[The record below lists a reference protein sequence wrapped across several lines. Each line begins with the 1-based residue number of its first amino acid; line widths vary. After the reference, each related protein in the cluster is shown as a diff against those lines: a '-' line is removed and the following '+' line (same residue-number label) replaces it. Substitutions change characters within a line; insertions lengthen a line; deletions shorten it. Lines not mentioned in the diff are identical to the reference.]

1 MPLRF
6 RRQVAGDAQNNCQL
20 SSRSVD
26 SIVTSN
32 SAFADPDWDL
42 YESVRDGAC
51 SASSVA
57 GSGSS
62 SVGGG
67 GRGQGGSELA
77 LLYFRNGLAS
87 PHPLS
92 PLPHSFRLPVPSDLA
107 EAGSETLNDVFT
119 YNIIS

>member
-26 SIVTSN
+26 SIVNTN

-42 YESVRDGAC
+42 YESIRDGAC
-51 SASSVA
+51 SASSAV

-67 GRGQGGSELA
+67 RGQGGSKLT
-77 LLYFRNGLAS
+77 LLDLQNGLALPPFLHS
-87 PHPLS
+87 LMPSACLS
-92 PLPHSFRLPVPSDLA
+92 PPITLKLGLRL
-107 EAGSETLNDVFT
+107 
-119 YNIIS
+119 

>member
-57 GSGSS
+57 GPGSS

-67 GRGQGGSELA
+67 GRGQGGSKLA
-77 LLYFRNGLAS
+77 LLDIQNSLTS
-87 PHPLS
+87 PRLPSSLP
-92 PLPHSFRLPVPSDLA
+92 PLPHSFRLPVPSDIA
-107 EAGSETLNDVFT
+107 EAESE
-119 YNIIS
+119 

>member
-67 GRGQGGSELA
+67 RGQGGSKLT
-77 LLYFRNGLAS
+77 LLDIYRVMLMVWQLGWVEIGL
-87 PHPLS
+87 
-92 PLPHSFRLPVPSDLA
+92 
-107 EAGSETLNDVFT
+107 GYYTT
-119 YNIIS
+119 C

>member
-67 GRGQGGSELA
+67 GGRGQGGYKLA
-77 LLYFRNGLAS
+77 LLDIQNSPASPRLAS
-87 PHPLS
+87 LPPSSPSFLPLAC
-92 PLPHSFRLPVPSDLA
+92 PLLPR
-107 EAGSETLNDVFT
+107 
-119 YNIIS
+119 

>member
-57 GSGSS
+57 GPGSS

-67 GRGQGGSELA
+67 GRGQGGSKLA
-77 LLYFRNGLAS
+77 LLDIQNSLTS
-87 PHPLS
+87 PRLPSSLLSLIPSACLS
-92 PLPHSFRLPVPSDLA
+92 PPTSLKPS
-107 EAGSETLNDVFT
+107 LNDAFSQS
-119 YNIIS
+119 N